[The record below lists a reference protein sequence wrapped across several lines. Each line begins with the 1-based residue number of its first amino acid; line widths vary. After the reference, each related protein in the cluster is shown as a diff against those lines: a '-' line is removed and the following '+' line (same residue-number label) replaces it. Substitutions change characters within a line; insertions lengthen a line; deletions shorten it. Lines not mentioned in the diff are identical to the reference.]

1 MKISSAILGIASLT
15 FASVSFAFDSDEQR
29 AAIDSQLGDAP
40 SEQTYQ
46 NVFQSNPQLA
56 PNILPM
62 LLSKDGV
69 NPQSAVE
76 AAMRAAPDKAQ
87 EIAQAARNA
96 GVSNEAITSGALLA
110 GVDPTQIAEATAA
123 GIQTASAGPTPPSPP
138 AVGGQ
143 GGGGTDVVSPN

>member
-1 MKISSAILGIASLT
+1 MNISSTILGIASLA

-29 AAIDSQLGDAP
+29 AAIDAQLGDTP

-62 LLSKDGV
+62 LLNKDGV

-76 AAMRAAPDKAQ
+76 AAMRAAPNKAL

-96 GVSNEAITSGALLA
+96 GVSNETITSGALLA
-110 GVDPTQIAEATAA
+110 GIDPTQIADATAA
-123 GIQTASAGPTPPSPP
+123 GIQTASAGPTPPSLP

-143 GGGGTDVVSPN
+143 GGGGTGVVSPN